1 MSDAGTV
8 CQNLDRTGLEYPLED
23 GFHLGLIGDIA
34 SLRLR
39 FPTSAIDF
47 VRDGFRLV
55 AIKIK
60 NADTC
65 AACGKSFGDGATDAA
80 GSPGY
85 DCGFVI
91 QWQVAHGRGKL
102 LPPGIRH

>member
-8 CQNLDRTGLEYPLED
+8 YQNLDWTGLEYLLEN
-23 GFHLGLIGDIA
+23 GFHLGLIGSVA
-34 SLRLR
+34 RSCFRL
-39 FPTSAIDF
+39 PAIGLDLAH
-47 VRDGFRLV
+47 DGFRLI

-65 AACGKSFGDGATDAA
+65 AACGKSFSDGAADAA

-85 DCGFVI
+85 DCGFIV
-91 QWQVAHGRGKL
+91 QWRLVHGAGEL
-102 LPPGIRH
+102 CPT